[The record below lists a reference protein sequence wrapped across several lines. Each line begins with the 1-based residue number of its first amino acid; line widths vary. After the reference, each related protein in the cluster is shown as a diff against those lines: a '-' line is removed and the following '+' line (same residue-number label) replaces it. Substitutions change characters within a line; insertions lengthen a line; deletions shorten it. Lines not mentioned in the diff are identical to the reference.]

1 LGSNKLLELV
11 EFIEL
16 RKLIVYGKNGKIIS
30 IRQER
35 LQERR
40 ETFMKKTAHE
50 IIDYDENDTTAFID
64 RNHPL
69 SLQALG
75 FKLPKEKPTKVIS
88 IRLPTDLYNK
98 LKAYSTNMDIPYQAY
113 IKYLLN
119 KGIKEDSPKKK
130 KSCGVR

>member
-1 LGSNKLLELV
+1 VLLES
-11 EFIEL
+11 IEL

-35 LQERR
+35 L
-40 ETFMKKTAHE
+40 H
-50 IIDYDENDTTAFID
+50 
-64 RNHPL
+64 
-69 SLQALG
+69 
-75 FKLPKEKPTKVIS
+75 
-88 IRLPTDLYNK
+88 K